1 MSKGDSSDSGA
12 SADLDIATIKQAL
25 ASSSTATRITQLRSI
40 EERFTQK
47 SLDGTSIAR
56 LLPLFFG
63 THAFYTD
70 RQSRLSVQKCLVALI
85 AAGVDS
91 KTIAPLIAALR
102 KESQK
107 HGIAPTNAFV
117 LVEWCSLFMQHLDAS
132 LWDQFASDIIL
143 TEADALEK
151 CHQSVSRKSVA
162 HSAIVVTRRGLR
174 KLFSSLELS
183 EKRLSASVDVLATKG
198 AQSTPRNAVLLG
210 VIAGVSA
217 RKDHL
222 RPVLESLK
230 PKYYE
235 FFTREITGSRT
246 AVPEHLVL
254 GLGDFFTSFAT
265 LQEISKEL
273 VPALEKGLLRAP
285 EVILGGV
292 VTPLVRSLPDSFD
305 LSNIL
310 EKNLLKPLLSN
321 AKSTNPAIRTCALDA
336 FRVLVNKSTS
346 TTSLEKVINEI
357 ATPLKSGKLASPDHR
372 ILHAQMLEAAPLSM
386 SSAEQVA
393 SAISLIAAKEGNEGA
408 LAAETSALAKA
419 VTFLLAN
426 DGEVP
431 KAVLDSVTK
440 GLAEK
445 KIPSRKY
452 WLLRV
457 GVILHSLAGVKS
469 VSPGMVAFVEAAV
482 PKIAATFT
490 EVTANAATAA
500 QSGLIVGA
508 YILTAVSPHIQRL
521 LPGSAADSSLK
532 NASVTKQSLSLDP
545 KSSFL
550 LSHRIYSKI
559 TIEEDLVWFSRALSS
574 VFQSL
579 EQNSDGQ
586 VALAWSEA
594 IIYLISAQSVPYEKT
609 IAKEDL
615 ESQAN
620 SLLVLARQEL
630 IPRAN
635 WIELCLRMELD
646 PGELVT
652 KYQDELVAEIENK
665 TSFDQKT
672 DAIKK
677 AAYNAAADL
686 AFVAPETII
695 SRLLE
700 TLRRDLNISQLQDIG
715 PVEAAIFRTPE
726 GTAFVDV
733 LAKKSQQGLDKNKKD
748 YDILK
753 WEEELKSQLEKKK
766 GQQKKL
772 TPEENA
778 KVNAQLKKESQIRQS
793 ITEIEARLLRG
804 IGIIQSLATGP
815 PTDATQWLGTAVSL
829 LIGIMDA
836 GATLITGD
844 AAPLTYITCAEKV
857 TERLGSMRPF
867 VGVAAL
873 RLRGVSLA
881 ENYQEEA
888 VEDLITRVLYRLRF
902 AGEQRPFDSVSL
914 IYALPLVLDLLR
926 KGGVGDS
933 PDDADAQLVLA
944 IEFLSYHTDVC
955 SDEAVPRA
963 ELLSVLISSMQAY
976 AQHYKLLKDCFADM
990 CRCIAPNMN
999 REEMMVLAK
1008 GALVPET
1015 RVRSTVLQSISADVD
1030 MSELSY
1036 SDEIWIAAHDDEEE
1050 NQDLGHEIWEESG
1063 FEVTAEVPLR
1073 MLPFLESKDGQLR
1086 RGAARSLA
1094 EASSLHNDSLD
1105 AVLDQLKAT
1114 YAELAKPRVQLL
1126 DEFGMPKKMD
1136 LSDPWEGRQGIATAF
1151 KELSPVLKIEHLDPL
1166 FDFLIGAGPLGDK
1179 NGAVRSEMLDASI
1192 KAIDVHGKSILDQ
1205 LMTKFEKTLEQP
1217 DKNSDASDRV
1227 NEAVIIMYGAL
1238 ARHLSPG
1245 DPKIP
1250 IVIDRLVATLSTPS
1264 ETVQYAIAEC
1274 LPPLIRACPDQSS
1287 KYFSQVTEQ
1296 LLSSKKY
1303 AVQRGSAYGLAG
1315 LVMGRGIAA
1324 LREYRILS
1332 TLTDAMENKKEANQ
1346 REAALLAYELLAT
1359 MLGRVFEP
1367 YVIQVVPQLL
1377 TGFGDANANVRDACL
1392 AAAKAC
1398 FARLSSYGV
1407 KQIMPTLL
1415 YGLDEQQW
1423 RSKKGACDLLGA
1435 MAYLDPQQLA
1445 NSLPDIIPPLT
1456 GVLNDSHKEVRS
1468 AANRSLKR
1476 FGEVITNPEI
1486 KSLVDII
1493 LKALS
1498 DPTKYTD
1505 EALDS
1510 LIKVQFVHYLD
1521 APSLALVTRILQRGL
1536 GDRSNTKRK
1545 AAQVIGS
1552 LAHLTEKKDIIMHLP
1567 VLVAGLKIA
1576 VVDPVPTTRA
1586 TASRALGSLVEKLG
1600 EDTLPDLIPGLMQT
1614 LKSDTGAGD
1623 RLGSA
1628 QALSEVLA
1636 GLGTTRLEETLPT
1649 ILQNVE
1655 SSKPAVREGFMSL
1668 FIFLPV
1674 CFGNSFSNYLGRII
1688 PPILAG
1694 LADDIESIRETAL
1707 RAGRLLVKN
1716 FAARAVDLLL
1726 PELERGLADDSYRIR
1741 LSSVELV
1748 GDLLFN
1754 LTGIKAGTEAE
1765 DIEDDENIKEAGAS
1779 LKETLGEE
1787 KRNKILSALYVC
1799 RCDTAGA
1806 VRSAAIAVWKVLVH
1820 SPRTLKELVPTLTQL
1835 LIRRL
1840 GSSNMEH
1847 KVIASNALGE
1857 LIRKAGDGVL
1867 SSLLPTLEEGLQT
1880 STDVDAKQGICLA
1893 LRELISSASPEALE
1907 DHEKTLISVVRTAL
1921 TDSDDEVREAAA
1933 EAFDSLQQMF
1943 GKRAVDQVLP
1953 FLLNL
1958 LRSEG
1963 EADNAL
1969 QALLTLLTETT
1980 RSNIILPNLIP
1991 TLTTPPISS
2000 FDAKALASLSK
2011 VAGPAMNRRL
2021 PNIINSLMDNEI
2033 NCKEDGLRDE
2043 LATSFDTVIQSIDE
2057 YDGLNTVMNVL
2068 LQLLKHEDH
2077 RRRSATARHL
2087 GNFFTAAS
2095 VDYSRYNQD
2104 IIRSLL
2110 NSFDDRDEDV
2120 VKAAWAALSAFTK
2133 KLRKEEMESLVIST
2147 RQTLQRVGVAGA
2159 NLRGFELP
2167 KGINAVLPIFLQGLM
2182 NGTADQRVQA
2192 ALGISDIVDRTSEAS
2207 LKPFVTQITGPLIRV
2222 VSERATEV
2230 KSAILLT
2237 LNNLLDKMPAA
2248 LKPFLPQLQRTF
2260 AKSLADSSSETLR
2273 TRAAKALGTLIKYT
2287 PRIDPLIAELVTG
2300 SKTADP
2306 GVKTAM
2312 LKALYE
2318 VISKAGANMGEASR
2332 ASVLSLIDMD
2342 TDERDDT
2349 MTITNAK
2356 LLGALIKNVSEEAAQ
2371 GLLKN
2376 RVATTHFTHSSVL
2389 ALNSVLVES
2398 PDALLQSSLADDL
2411 PDLLCQGVTN
2421 KNVFV
2426 ADNCI
2431 LASGKYLLSDSPKTF
2446 ETTKGVFEALATA
2459 IQPGNATDSRRLAL
2473 VVVRT
2478 ICRKDME
2485 MVRPHVAL
2493 LAQPIFASV
2502 RDPVIPVKLAAE
2514 AAFVELFNV
2523 ADEDSRIFDKF
2534 MAGPGMDLP
2543 ANTKRSMGDY
2553 FKRVAM
2559 RLGSQIRE
2567 RREAEGG
2574 QGGLGLSNDEAED
2587 EKEIWSPDAS
2597 ECLLRTPTT
2606 WKVKIIIDNVSDW
2619 NNKTAFLSRL
2629 PTLCEV
2635 RVTCGK
2641 SPRLVRQTE
2650 SSALEPTNPKGG
2662 SLHPTS
2668 IEDRPSP
2675 LTTIKMVNLR
2685 TQKRLASAV
2694 IGCGQRKIWLD
2705 PNEQSEISNANSR
2718 QTIRKLIS
2726 DGLIIRKPTTQHSR
2740 SRARELNLAR
2750 REGRHRGYGKRKG
2763 TADARMPSQV
2773 LWMRRLRVLRRL
2785 LVKYRA
2791 SGKIDKHLYHELYH
2805 SSKGNAFKH
2814 KRALVEH
2821 IHRAKAEKARESALQ
2836 EEMDAKRAKNKAAR
2850 ERKQERAVAKR
2861 NALLA
2866 EEGFGAVTVCQS
2878 SLFARGTL
2886 IIRVSALPEL
2896 PPPPPPPTSSALNKS
2911 IVSVNDVLSERALD
2925 NQSPQPPREAAFV
2938 FVFSIAADAMSLA
2951 GVRGTSRVLRSIA
2964 RPVAV
2969 SATCTRPASSLA
2981 LEDQQQAL
2989 SAHLNKADPAVFDI
3003 IEKEK
3008 ERQKHFINL
3017 IPSENFTSQAV
3028 LDALGSVMQN
3038 KYSEGYPGARYY
3050 GGNEFIDQSERLCQQ
3065 RALES
3070 FGLDPKLWGVNV
3082 QALSG
3087 APANLYVYSALMNT
3101 HDRLMGL
3108 DLPHGG
3114 HLSHGYQTPTKKIS
3128 AISKYFETL
3137 PYRLNETTGYIDYD
3151 KLEEMASIYRPKVIV
3166 AGASAYSRLIDYQ
3179 RMREICDKVNA
3190 YLLADIAH
3198 ISGLVAAKVIP
3209 GPFAHADI
3217 VTTTSHKSLR
3227 GPRGAMIFFRKGVRR
3242 QNPKTKEDILYDL
3255 EGPINNSVFPG
3266 HQGGPHNHT
3275 ITALAVALKQAQ
3287 TPEFQ
3292 AYQSQ
3297 VLKNA
3302 KAFAKRLSEP
3312 KGKGGLGY
3320 KLVSGGTD
3328 NHLVLADL
3336 KPQGIDGGRVE
3347 RVLELVGVAA
3357 NKNTVP
3363 GDRSALVPGGLRMG
3377 TPAMTTRGFSEDDFV
3392 RVADVVDRAII
3403 IASRI
3408 DKAARKAAEEKG
3420 DKSPGKIKVF
3430 LEHLGDGETQSEI
3443 VQLRSEVEDWVGTY
3457 PLPWSTAQ

>member
-1 MSKGDSSDSGA
+1 MSNGDSSQTGDQA
-12 SADLDIATIKQAL
+12 NLDITAVKQAL
-25 ASSSTATRITQLRSI
+25 ASSSTNVRITQLRSI
-40 EERFTQK
+40 EEKLTQK
-47 SLDGTSIAR
+47 SLDNASIAR
-56 LLPLFFG
+56 LTQLLFG
-63 THAFYTD
+63 TYAFYAD

-85 AAGVDS
+85 SAGVDS
-91 KTIAPLIAALR
+91 KTIAPLITALR

-143 TEADALEK
+143 TDADALDK
-151 CHQSVSRKSVA
+151 CHQPTSRKSVA
-162 HSAIVVTRRGLR
+162 HSAIIVTRRGFR
-174 KLFSSLELS
+174 KLLSSPESS
-183 EKRLSASVDVLATKG
+183 EKRLSSSVDILATKG

-210 VIAGVSA
+210 VIAGVSS

-222 RPVLESLK
+222 RPILDTLK
-230 PKYYE
+230 PKYYD
-235 FFTREITGSRT
+235 FFTREIIGSRV
-246 AVPEHLVL
+246 AVPEHAVL
-254 GLGDFFTSFAT
+254 GLGDFFASFAT
-265 LQEISKEL
+265 PEEFSKEL

-292 VTPLVRSLPDSFD
+292 VTPLVRALPDSFD
-305 LSNIL
+305 LSKVL
-310 EKNLLKPLLSN
+310 EQNLLKPLLSN
-321 AKSTNPAIRTCALDA
+321 AKSTNAAIRAGALDA
-336 FRVLVNKSTS
+336 FRALVQRSNDTA
-346 TTSLEKVINEI
+346 SLEKVVNEI
-357 ATPLKSGKLASPDHR
+357 ASPLKAGKLASPDHR
-372 ILHAQMLEAAPLSM
+372 ILHAQMLESTPLST
-386 SSAEQVA
+386 SSAEQIA
-393 SAISLIAAKEGNEGA
+393 TAAATISAKEGNEGA
-408 LAAETSALAKA
+408 LASETSALANA
-419 VTFLLAN
+419 VAFLLAQ
-426 DGEVP
+426 DSEVP
-431 KAVLDSVTK
+431 KSVLESITK

-445 KIPSRKY
+445 KIPSRKC

-457 GVILHSLAGVKS
+457 GSILQSLAEAQS
-469 VSPGMVAFVEAAV
+469 VSPGMVAFVEAVV
-482 PKIAATFT
+482 PKLVTTFT
-490 EVTANAATAA
+490 EVTANAASAA
-500 QSGLIVGA
+500 QSGLVVGA
-508 YILTAVSPHIQRL
+508 YILTAVSLHIHRL
-521 LPGSAADSSLK
+521 LPGSTAESCLTK
-532 NASVTKQSLSLDP
+532 ASVTKQSLSLDP

-550 LSHRIYSKI
+550 LSHRIYSKV
-559 TIEEDLVWFSRALSS
+559 TANEDLGWFARALSS
-574 VFQSL
+574 VSQSL
-579 EQNSDGQ
+579 EQNGDKQ

-594 IIYLISAQSVPYEKT
+594 FIHLIIAHSVPATIQQETSKLLSDLYVHNPRSVSTCIVNGLWDHLERVGSSENEQSSNAQNLIQVVKSICLTPTDIEKSGQSV
-609 IAKEDL
+609 AKEDL

-620 SLLVLARQEL
+620 SLLVLARPEL
-630 IPRAN
+630 IPRAS
-635 WIELCLRMELD
+635 WIDLCLRMELD
-646 PGELVT
+646 PGNLVT
-652 KYQDELVAEIENK
+652 KYQDELMNEIEVR
-665 TSFDQKT
+665 TSFDQKNEVV
-672 DAIKK
+672 KK

-686 AFVAPETII
+686 AFVAPETVIP
-695 SRLLE
+695 RLLD
-700 TLRRDLNISQLQDIG
+700 TLRRDLNVEQLQDVG
-715 PVEAAIFRTPE
+715 PVEAAIYRTAE
-726 GTAFVDV
+726 GTAFIDV
-733 LAKKSQQGLDKNKKD
+733 LAKKSQQVLDKNNKD

-753 WEEELKSQLEKKK
+753 WEEELRGQLEKKK

-793 ITEIEARLLRG
+793 ITQTVARLLRG
-804 IGIIQSLATGP
+804 IGIIRSLATGP

-829 LIGIMDA
+829 LVGIMDA

-844 AAPLTYITCAEKV
+844 AAPLAYITCAEKV

-867 VGVAAL
+867 VGIAAL
-873 RLRGVSLA
+873 RLRDVSLS

-926 KGGVGDS
+926 KGGVGS
-933 PDDADAQLVLA
+933 SADDADAQLVLA

-955 SDEAVPRA
+955 ADEAVPRA

-990 CRCIAPNMN
+990 CRCIAPNMDT
-999 REEMMVLAK
+999 EEMMVLAK
-1008 GALVPET
+1008 GTLVPET
-1015 RVRSTVLQSISADVD
+1015 RVRSTVLQSISAEVD
-1030 MSELSY
+1030 MSELGH

-1050 NQDLGHEIWEESG
+1050 NQDLGREILEESG
-1063 FEVTAEVPLR
+1063 FEITEAVPLR
-1073 MLPFLESKDGQLR
+1073 LLPFLESKDGQLR
-1086 RGAARSLA
+1086 RSTARALA
-1094 EASSLHNDSLD
+1094 EAVSLHQGTLE
-1105 AVLDQLKAT
+1105 AVLEQLKST
-1114 YAELAKPRVQLL
+1114 YAELAKPRVQQL

-1151 KELSPVLKIEHLDPL
+1151 KELASVIDANQLDPL
-1166 FDFLIGAGPLGDK
+1166 FGFLISAGPLGDK

-1192 KAIDVHGKSILDQ
+1192 KAIEIHGKTILDQ
-1205 LMTKFEKTLEQP
+1205 LMSKFEQTLEQP
-1217 DKNSDASDRV
+1217 DTNSDAADRV

-1274 LPPLIRACPDQSS
+1274 LPPLIQACPDQSS
-1287 KYFSQVTEQ
+1287 KYFGQIMEQ

-1315 LVMGRGIAA
+1315 LVMGRGIAS
-1324 LREYRILS
+1324 LREYRIIS

-1346 REAALLAYELLAT
+1346 REAALLAYELLST

-1367 YVIQVVPQLL
+1367 YVIQIVPQLL

-1392 AAAKAC
+1392 ASAKAC
-1398 FARLSSYGV
+1398 FAKLSSYGV
-1407 KQIMPTLL
+1407 KKIMPTLL
-1415 YGLDEQQW
+1415 YGLEEQQW

-1456 GVLNDSHKEVRS
+1456 GVLNDSHKEVRA

-1476 FGEVITNPEI
+1476 FGEVINNPEI

-1536 GDRSNTKRK
+1536 ADRSNTKRK

-1552 LAHLTEKKDIIMHLP
+1552 LAHLTEKKDVIMHLP
-1567 VLVAGLKIA
+1567 VLVAGLKVA

-1674 CFGNSFSNYLGRII
+1674 CFGNSFSNYLGRIV

-1754 LTGIKAGTEAE
+1754 LTGIKAGTDAE

-1880 STDVDAKQGICLA
+1880 SVDVDAKQGICLA

-1921 TDSDDEVREAAA
+1921 TDSDEDVREAAA
-1933 EAFDSLQQMF
+1933 EAFDSLQQIF

-2033 NCKEDGLRDE
+2033 NCKEDGLREE

-2077 RRRSATARHL
+2077 RRRAATAHHM
-2087 GNFFTAAS
+2087 GNFFAAAS

-2110 NSFDDRDEDV
+2110 NSFDDRDTDV
-2120 VKAAWAALSAFTK
+2120 VKASWTALSAFTK

-2167 KGINAVLPIFLQGLM
+2167 KGINAILPIFLQGLM

-2192 ALGISDIVDRTSEAS
+2192 ALGISDIIDRTSEAS

-2260 AKSLADSSSETLR
+2260 AKSLADPSSETLR

-2300 SKTADP
+2300 SKTADA

-2342 TDERDDT
+2342 TDERDET

-2356 LLGALIKNVSEEAAQ
+2356 LLGALIKNVPEEAAL

-2389 ALNSVLVES
+2389 ALNSVLAES
-2398 PDALLQSSLADDL
+2398 PDALLQSSLADL
-2411 PDLLCQGVTN
+2411 PDLLCQGITN

-2431 LASGKYLLSDSPKTF
+2431 LATGKYLLSDSAKTF
-2446 ETTKGVFEALATA
+2446 ETTKGIFEALASV

-2478 ICRKDME
+2478 VSRKDME

-2523 ADEDSRIFDKF
+2523 ADEESRIFDKF
-2534 MAGPGMDLP
+2534 MAGPGADLAP
-2543 ANTKRSMGDY
+2543 NTKRSMGDY

-2559 RLGSQIRE
+2559 RLGSQARE

-2587 EKEIWSPDAS
+2587 EKEIWSVGKVDVGS
-2597 ECLLRTPTT
+2597 E
-2606 WKVKIIIDNVSDW
+2606 
-2619 NNKTAFLSRL
+2619 AFS
-2629 PTLCEV
+2629 
-2635 RVTCGK
+2635 
-2641 SPRLVRQTE
+2641 
-2650 SSALEPTNPKGG
+2650 
-2662 SLHPTS
+2662 
-2668 IEDRPSP
+2668 
-2675 LTTIKMVNLR
+2675 VNLR
-2685 TQKRLASAV
+2685 TQKRLASSV
-2694 IGCGQRKIWLD
+2694 IGCGKRKIWLD

-2726 DGLIIRKPTTQHSR
+2726 DGLIIRKPVTQHSR

-2821 IHRAKAEKARESALQ
+2821 IHRAKAEKARETALQ

-2850 ERKQERAVAKR
+2850 ERKQERAAAKR

-2866 EEGFGAVTVCQS
+2866 EE
-2878 SLFARGTL
+2878 
-2886 IIRVSALPEL
+2886 
-2896 PPPPPPPTSSALNKS
+2896 
-2911 IVSVNDVLSERALD
+2911 
-2925 NQSPQPPREAAFV
+2925 
-2938 FVFSIAADAMSLA
+2938 
-2951 GVRGTSRVLRSIA
+2951 
-2964 RPVAV
+2964 
-2969 SATCTRPASSLA
+2969 
-2981 LEDQQQAL
+2981 
-2989 SAHLNKADPAVFDI
+2989 
-3003 IEKEK
+3003 
-3008 ERQKHFINL
+3008 
-3017 IPSENFTSQAV
+3017 
-3028 LDALGSVMQN
+3028 
-3038 KYSEGYPGARYY
+3038 
-3050 GGNEFIDQSERLCQQ
+3050 
-3065 RALES
+3065 
-3070 FGLDPKLWGVNV
+3070 
-3082 QALSG
+3082 
-3087 APANLYVYSALMNT
+3087 
-3101 HDRLMGL
+3101 
-3108 DLPHGG
+3108 
-3114 HLSHGYQTPTKKIS
+3114 
-3128 AISKYFETL
+3128 
-3137 PYRLNETTGYIDYD
+3137 
-3151 KLEEMASIYRPKVIV
+3151 
-3166 AGASAYSRLIDYQ
+3166 
-3179 RMREICDKVNA
+3179 
-3190 YLLADIAH
+3190 
-3198 ISGLVAAKVIP
+3198 
-3209 GPFAHADI
+3209 
-3217 VTTTSHKSLR
+3217 
-3227 GPRGAMIFFRKGVRR
+3227 
-3242 QNPKTKEDILYDL
+3242 
-3255 EGPINNSVFPG
+3255 
-3266 HQGGPHNHT
+3266 
-3275 ITALAVALKQAQ
+3275 
-3287 TPEFQ
+3287 
-3292 AYQSQ
+3292 
-3297 VLKNA
+3297 
-3302 KAFAKRLSEP
+3302 
-3312 KGKGGLGY
+3312 
-3320 KLVSGGTD
+3320 
-3328 NHLVLADL
+3328 
-3336 KPQGIDGGRVE
+3336 
-3347 RVLELVGVAA
+3347 
-3357 NKNTVP
+3357 
-3363 GDRSALVPGGLRMG
+3363 
-3377 TPAMTTRGFSEDDFV
+3377 
-3392 RVADVVDRAII
+3392 
-3403 IASRI
+3403 
-3408 DKAARKAAEEKG
+3408 
-3420 DKSPGKIKVF
+3420 
-3430 LEHLGDGETQSEI
+3430 
-3443 VQLRSEVEDWVGTY
+3443 
-3457 PLPWSTAQ
+3457 